1 MPKNLGGLGILYLEC
16 FGRSLRLRWL
26 WYEWRSQNKP
36 WNVMEIPCNE
46 LDGAAL
52 RNGNQHNF
60 RQWKSG
66 NLLDINL
73 ATGQAA
79 LRHNVKPPHNLT
91 KKIQNS
97 TCGSKRR
104 MLDSRLKHHTSSTVQ
119 HIKEFVVLWNLIAE
133 ITLKKTKMT

>member
-1 MPKNLGGLGILYLEC
+1 
-16 FGRSLRLRWL
+16 
-26 WYEWRSQNKP
+26 
-36 WNVMEIPCNE
+36 MEIPCNE

-133 ITLKKTKMT
+133 ITLKENKNDVITWKLTPNGEYTARLAYKAQFFGATMTTIIP